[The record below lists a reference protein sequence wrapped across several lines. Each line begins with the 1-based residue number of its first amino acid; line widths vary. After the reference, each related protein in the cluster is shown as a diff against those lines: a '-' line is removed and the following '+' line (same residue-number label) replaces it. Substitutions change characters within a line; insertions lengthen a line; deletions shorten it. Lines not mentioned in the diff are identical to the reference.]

1 MEGSDQQPRAD
12 WLPDQAAGFC
22 TLPAACCRVGYRR
35 TRGFGARSVGTEIT
49 KSADGRESRRL
60 RLPWGPPLI
69 RPLSGEAGR
78 DLALFSAVAR
88 ELEDRPR
95 LLQRED
101 EDPGPGSGPDDTRG
115 RRADALSRPRSHSL
129 ASTFPVAPFPLLS
142 WTGPRWDH
150 APVAASFFRL
160 GLKAEG

>member
-101 EDPGPGSGPDDTRG
+101 EDQDQDQDRTTHADGGQTLSRALALTPSLRPSRLRPFPYSAGRGPGGTTRQSLP
-115 RRADALSRPRSHSL
+115 LSFDS
-129 ASTFPVAPFPLLS
+129 A
-142 WTGPRWDH
+142 
-150 APVAASFFRL
+150 
-160 GLKAEG
+160 